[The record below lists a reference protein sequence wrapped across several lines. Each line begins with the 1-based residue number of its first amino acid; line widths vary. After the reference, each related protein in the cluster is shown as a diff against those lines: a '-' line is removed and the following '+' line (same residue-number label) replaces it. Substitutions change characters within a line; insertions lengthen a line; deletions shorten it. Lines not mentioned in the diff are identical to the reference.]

1 MRRVAVEE
9 MTMTVL
15 ERITA
20 YSDELVAIRRDLHAH
35 PEIGFEEVRTS
46 QVVADQLASWG
57 VEVHREV
64 GKTGVVGI
72 LRGKGEGRRIG
83 LRADMDAL
91 PIEEQTNLPYRSKT
105 PGKMHACGHDGH
117 TTMLL
122 GAARYLAETRDF
134 AGTAVF
140 IFQPAEEGLGGA
152 RAMIAD
158 RLFERFPCDEIYA
171 LHNAPHGPRGLVSTR
186 SGASMAA
193 ADFFD
198 IRITGRGAHGAH
210 PDQSIDPTVIA
221 LTLGQAMQTIASRN
235 VDPLKSAVVSITQIH
250 GGAAYNVI
258 PETMHLAGTVRTFDN
273 AVRDLCRTRIR
284 ELAAGIGAAF
294 NATIEVDIR
303 DIFSVLENSAEHAQA
318 AAEVATELFGPANV
332 DAAATP
338 KMGSED
344 FADMLQAVP
353 GAYLW
358 VGGTPGPAVHN
369 ASYDFDDG
377 IIPIG
382 ASLLARL
389 VEKRSG
395 HPRA

>member
-1 MRRVAVEE
+1 MK
-9 MTMTVL
+9 VL
-15 ERITA
+15 ERITG
-20 YSDELVAIRRDLHAH
+20 YTDDLVAIRRDLHAH
-35 PEIGFEEVRTS
+35 PEIGFEEERTS
-46 QVVADQLASWG
+46 GVVAEKLASWG
-57 VEVHREV
+57 IEVHRGI
-64 GKTGVVGI
+64 GKTGVVGV

-122 GAARYLAETRDF
+122 GAARYLAETRAFD
-134 AGTAVF
+134 GTAVF

-158 RLFERFPCDEIYA
+158 GLFERFPCDEVYG
-171 LHNAPHGPRGLVSTR
+171 LHNNPNGPRGQVATR
-186 SGASMAA
+186 PGPSMAA

-198 IRITGRGAHGAH
+198 LRITGRGAHGAH
-210 PDQSIDPTVIA
+210 PDQSIDPTVVA
-221 LTLGQAMQTIASRN
+221 LTLAQAMQTIASRN
-235 VDPLKSAVVSITQIH
+235 VDPLKAAVVSITQVH

-258 PETMHLAGTVRTFDN
+258 PETMQLSGTIRTFDKE
-273 AVRDLCRTRIR
+273 VRELCHNRIR
-284 ELAAGIGAAF
+284 ELAAGIGNAF
-294 NATIEVDIR
+294 GATIDVDIR

-318 AAEVATELFGPANV
+318 AAEVATELFGAANV
-332 DAAATP
+332 DPAATP

-344 FADMLQAVP
+344 FADMLHAVP

-358 VGGTPGPAVHN
+358 IGQTPGPAVHN
-369 ASYDFDDG
+369 AGYDFDDG

-389 VEKRSG
+389 VETRSAAA
-395 HPRA
+395 R